1 MVEEKVFG
9 FIRAGFLTDF
19 VGTPCDTENKIS
31 NHAGKG
37 YAIFAFHETLGMFA
51 SNHVVG
57 VR

>member
-1 MVEEKVFG
+1 MFFG

-19 VGTPCDTENKIS
+19 VGTPYDTENKFS

-51 SNHVVG
+51 SSHVVG